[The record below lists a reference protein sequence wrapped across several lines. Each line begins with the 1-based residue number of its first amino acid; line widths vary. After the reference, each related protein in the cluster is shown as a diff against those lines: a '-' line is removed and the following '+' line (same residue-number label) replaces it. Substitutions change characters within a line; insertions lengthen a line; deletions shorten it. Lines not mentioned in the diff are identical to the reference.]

1 MLDNMKRESPEEGI
15 VKRQKLATWLAHKM
29 SDGPMTPAS
38 QHAESPAVHSMTLRA
53 DGSVPAATSDSVLQ
67 NDNGSN
73 GSVTQNGSNS
83 SVAQHGSNGSV
94 AQNASYGS
102 VAQHA
107 GGSSCSVAQ
116 NISNNTA
123 PLLTNL
129 TLIDKFF
136 ETLQKK
142 MSCASY
148 TGRLQLCS
156 ESFK

>member
-29 SDGPMTPAS
+29 SDGPVTPPP
-38 QHAESPAVHSMTLRA
+38 QHADTPAVHSMTLRA

-73 GSVTQNGSNS
+73 GSV
-83 SVAQHGSNGSV
+83 AQHGSDGSV
-94 AQNASYGS
+94 AQNG
-102 VAQHA
+102 
-107 GGSSCSVAQ
+107 
-116 NISNNTA
+116 SNNTA

>member
-15 VKRQKLATWLAHKM
+15 VKKQRLATWLAHKM
-29 SDGPMTPAS
+29 SDGPMTPPS

-73 GSVTQNGSNS
+73 GSV
-83 SVAQHGSNGSV
+83 AQHGSNGSV

-107 GGSSCSVAQ
+107 GGSNSSVAQ